1 MNILIN
7 NKKIAVEDKR
17 DRSRGCDYLESTDG
31 STWYYDK
38 WNGERYL
45 DCWTY
50 DEELNPVDLGQ
61 LEPVYHISTDD
72 DGDMQTEITGYKL
85 V

>member
-1 MNILIN
+1 MELFFG
-7 NKKIAVEDKR
+7 NKIIKVEEKR
-17 DRSRGCDYLESTDG
+17 DSNRGCDYLESADG
-31 STWYYDK
+31 STWYYNN

-50 DEELNPVDLGQ
+50 DADINPVDLGQ
-61 LEPVYHISTDD
+61 LEPVYHIYTDD
-72 DGDMQTEITGYKL
+72 EGDVQTEITGYKN

>member
-1 MNILIN
+1 MEILIN
-7 NKKIAVEDKR
+7 NKKIAVEEKR
-17 DRSRGCDYLESTDG
+17 DSNRGCDYLESADG
-31 STWYYDK
+31 STWYYNN

-50 DEELNPVDLGQ
+50 DADINPVDLGQ
-61 LEPVYHISTDD
+61 LEPIDECYSDN
-72 DGDMQTEITGYKL
+72 DGEIYSEIIGYKL